1 MLPVQ
6 GSLLDSV
13 QELLLEKAQGKKAEA
28 GCGHRRQDK
37 QPEVQE
43 FTPEQIRGRPE
54 GAAGSGGQTEGGQ

>member
-1 MLPVQ
+1 MVHNFYSNNNTLQ
-6 GSLLDSV
+6 
-13 QELLLEKAQGKKAEA
+13 AEA

-54 GAAGSGGQTEGGQ
+54 GAAGGGGQTEGGQ